1 MLLRFPLGKNN
12 SAVKMK
18 IKKERKYWKRI
29 FPSYLFP
36 LLAVNLRVPRGGA
49 MTAIEA
55 PQIALSLEDLVGAW
69 KQ

>member
-1 MLLRFPLGKNN
+1 
-12 SAVKMK
+12 MK

-36 LLAVNLRVPRGGA
+36 LLTVNLRVPRGGA